1 MCNFKD
7 RREPSNKAVIY
18 KLCCNDCSVVYIRE
32 TGQLLNERIE
42 EHRKDVAKSKAT
54 SNVYLPVQ
62 STGHTFDFSNVNVIA
77 QSSNVKWK
85 RRFKGLHS
93 FTTDNTINRAWDV
106 HPLYLTII

>member
-7 RREPSNKAVIY
+7 RREPTNKAGVIY

-62 STGHTFDFSNVNVIA
+62 STGHTFDFSNVNVI
-77 QSSNVKWK
+77 VKL
-85 RRFKGLHS
+85 RRRL
-93 FTTDNTINRAWDV
+93 
-106 HPLYLTII
+106 